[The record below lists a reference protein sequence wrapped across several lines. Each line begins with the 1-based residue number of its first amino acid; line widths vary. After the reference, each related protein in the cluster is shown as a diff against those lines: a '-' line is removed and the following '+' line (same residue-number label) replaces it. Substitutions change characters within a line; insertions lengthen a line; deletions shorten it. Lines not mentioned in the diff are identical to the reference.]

1 MSKPRVPIPLRPDR
15 PAWMLESNPCSTSD
29 PDLWHPEGDNKQ
41 AMIDAKKACG
51 RCFNRAI
58 CLDYALDHRELHGT
72 WGGLSANERKRLL
85 RDADGAAA

>member
-1 MSKPRVPIPLRPDR
+1 VKPRRPISLRPET
-15 PAWMLESNPCSTSD
+15 PEWMLEGNPCTSE

-41 AMIDAKKACG
+41 ATIDAKEACG
-51 RCFNRAI
+51 RCLNRVI
-58 CLDYALDHRELHGT
+58 CLDYALTHHEAHGT